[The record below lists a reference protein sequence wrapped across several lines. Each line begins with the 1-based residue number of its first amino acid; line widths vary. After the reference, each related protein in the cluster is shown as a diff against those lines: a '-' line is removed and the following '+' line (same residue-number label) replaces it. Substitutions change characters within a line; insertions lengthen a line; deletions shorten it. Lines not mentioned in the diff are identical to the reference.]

1 MRGGFLRRRW
11 PLLLLALAMSAP
23 AAAAAP
29 KPKPATAAVGFGA
42 WKSPITS
49 DAIVADSLKLGQVAL
64 DGDAI
69 YWVEGRPAEA
79 GRSVLMRRRPDG
91 LVDEMTPAMFNVR
104 TRAHEY
110 GGGSF
115 AVAGHIAYFA
125 NFSDQALYL
134 QPPDG
139 PPQTF
144 VAEAGARFANGLI
157 DGPRARMIAVREA
170 HPRDGGEAVNTL
182 VSIGLEGEHVIR
194 TLVRGADFYSSP
206 ALSPDGQQLAWL
218 SWSHPNM
225 PWDGTVLQVGRF
237 DADGF
242 IVDIRTVAGAADESV
257 FQPQWSPGGELVF
270 ASDRNGWW
278 NLYGWNGSKTRLIH
292 EAQAEFGEPQW
303 EFGMSR
309 YGFLP
314 DGRIVASYIVDGIA
328 RLALI
333 DAKTGKLKDI
343 PTPFHEIKELRVGN
357 GFVAFLGGSDSE
369 ARSLVR
375 LDLKTGRH
383 EVLRRGS
390 SLKVEPEYLSAPRP
404 IAFPTTAGKIAHG
417 FHYPPANRDFTG
429 LPGERPPLIVLSHGG
444 PTSQATPT
452 FNPAIQFWTSR
463 GFAVV
468 DVNYGGSSG
477 YGRDYRRRLN
487 GNWGVIDIDDCV
499 NAARYLVAQGLADGK
514 RLAIRG
520 GSAGGY
526 TTLGALAFR
535 PGVFK
540 AGASYYGVGDLEV
553 LARDTHKFESRYLD
567 SLVGAYPAEQAL
579 YVARSPVHAVDRIDS
594 ALILFQGLDDKVVP
608 PNQSQLMF
616 DAVKAK
622 GLPVAYVP
630 FAGEGHGF
638 RAAAAI
644 KRSLEAEL
652 YFYGRVLGFKPAD
665 AIEPVVIENL
675 PEN

>member
-1 MRGGFLRRRW
+1 MRNG
-11 PLLLLALAMSAP
+11 LLLLLSVLAMSS
-23 AAAAAP
+23 AAAAP
-29 KPKPATAAVGFGA
+29 KAAPYGSWA
-42 WKSPITS
+42 SPITS
-49 DAIVADSLKLGQVAL
+49 DAIVADALKLGQVAL
-64 DGDAI
+64 DGDSI

-79 GRSVLMRRRPDG
+79 GRSVLMLRRGDG
-91 LVDEMTPAMFNVR
+91 LVDEMTPAAFNVR

-125 NFSDQALYL
+125 NFNDQALYL

-139 PPQTF
+139 PPQF
-144 VAEAGARFANGLI
+144 FAGEAGARFANGLI
-157 DGPRARMIAVREA
+157 DGPRSRMIAVREA
-170 HPRDGGEAVNTL
+170 HPKDGSEAVNTL

-218 SWSHPNM
+218 SWSHPDM
-225 PWDGTVLQVGRF
+225 PWDGTTLQVGRF

-242 IVDIRTVAGAADESV
+242 IVDIRTVAGGADESPQESI
-257 FQPQWSPGGELVF
+257 FQPQWSPSGELVF

-314 DGRIVASYIVDGIA
+314 DGRIVASYLANGIA
-328 RLALI
+328 KLALI
-333 DAKTGKLKDI
+333 DSKTGKLKDI
-343 PTPFHEIKELRVGN
+343 PTPFQEIKELRVGN

-375 LDLKTGRH
+375 LDLKTGRF
-383 EVLRRGS
+383 EILRRGS
-390 SLKVEPEYLSAPRP
+390 KLKVESAYLSKPQP
-404 IAFPTTAGKIAHG
+404 IAFPTTDGKTAYA
-417 FHYPPANRDFTG
+417 FHYPAANPAYVG
-429 LPGERPPLIVLSHGG
+429 PKGERAPLIVLSHGG

-463 GFAVV
+463 GISVV

-487 GNWGVIDIDDCV
+487 GNWGIVDIDDCV
-499 NAARYLVAQGLADGK
+499 NAAKYLVAQGLADGD

-567 SLVGAYPAEQAL
+567 SLVGPYPAEKAL
-579 YVARSPVHAVDRIDS
+579 YAARSPINSVDQIAS

-608 PNQSQLMF
+608 PNQSQMMF

-630 FAGEGHGF
+630 FPGEGHGF

-665 AIEPVVIENL
+665 ALDKIAIENL
-675 PEN
+675 PEK

>member
-1 MRGGFLRRRW
+1 MRNG
-11 PLLLLALAMSAP
+11 LLLLLSVLAMSSAS
-23 AAAAAP
+23 AAP
-29 KPKPATAAVGFGA
+29 KAAPYGSWA
-42 WKSPITS
+42 SPITS
-49 DAIVADSLKLGQVAL
+49 DAIVADALKLGQVAL
-64 DGDAI
+64 DGDSI
-69 YWVEGRPAEA
+69 YWVEGRPAEG
-79 GRSVLMRRRPDG
+79 GRNVLMLQRPDG
-91 LVDEMTPAMFNVR
+91 IVAEMTPAAFNVR

-139 PPQTF
+139 PPQYF
-144 VAEAGARFANGLI
+144 AGEAGARFANGLI
-157 DGPRARMIAVREA
+157 DGPRSRMIAVREA
-170 HPRDGGEAVNTL
+170 HPADGSEAANTL

-225 PWDGTVLQVGRF
+225 PWDGTILQVGRF

-257 FQPQWSPGGELVF
+257 FQPQWSPSGELVF
-270 ASDRNGWW
+270 ASDRSGWW

-314 DGRIVASYIVDGIA
+314 DGRIVASYLANGIA
-328 RLALI
+328 RLAII
-333 DAKTGKLKDI
+333 DSKTGKLKDI
-343 PTPFHEIKELRVGN
+343 PTPFREIKELRVGN

-375 LDLKTGRH
+375 LDLKTGRF
-383 EVLRRGS
+383 EILRRGS
-390 SLKVEPEYLSAPRP
+390 TLKVEPAYLSKPQP
-404 IAFPTTAGKIAHG
+404 IAFPTTGGKIAYA
-417 FHYPPANRDFTG
+417 FHYPAANPAYVG
-429 LPGERPPLIVLSHGG
+429 PKGERPPLIVLSHGG

-463 GFAVV
+463 GISVV

-477 YGRDYRRRLN
+477 YGRDYRRRLD
-487 GNWGVIDIDDCV
+487 GNWGIVDIDDCV
-499 NAARYLVAQGLADGK
+499 NAAKYLVAQGLADGD

-567 SLVGAYPAEQAL
+567 SLVGPYPAEKAL
-579 YVARSPVHAVDRIDS
+579 YASRSPINSVDKIAS

-608 PNQSQLMF
+608 PNQSQMMF

-622 GLPVAYVP
+622 GLPVAYLP
-630 FAGEGHGF
+630 FPGEGHGF

-652 YFYGRVLGFKPAD
+652 YFYGQVLGFKPAD
-665 AIEPVVIENL
+665 ALEAVAIENL
-675 PEN
+675 PVN

>member
-1 MRGGFLRRRW
+1 MRSGFIRRRL
-11 PLLLLALAMSAP
+11 PLPSFLAAGLLAMSP
-23 AAAAAP
+23 ADAAP
-29 KPKPATAAVGFGA
+29 VAAPYGSWA
-42 WKSPITS
+42 SPITP

-69 YWVEGRPAEA
+69 YWTEGRPREG
-79 GRSVLMRRRPDG
+79 GRNVLMRRRPDG
-91 LVDEMTPAMFNVR
+91 AFDEMTPAAFNVR
-104 TRAHEY
+104 SRAHEY

-115 AVAGHIAYFA
+115 TVAGHIAYFA
-125 NFSDQALYL
+125 NFQDQALYL

-139 PPQTF
+139 PPQAF
-144 VAEAGARFANGLI
+144 FAEPGARFADALI
-157 DGPRARMIAVREA
+157 DAPRSRMIAVREA
-170 HPRDGGEAVNTL
+170 HPRDGSEAVNTL
-182 VSIGLEGEHVIR
+182 VAIGLEGEHTIR

-206 ALSPDGQQLAWL
+206 ALSPDGRQLAWL

-225 PWDGTVLQVGRF
+225 PWDGSTLQLGRF
-237 DADGF
+237 DDDGF
-242 IVDIRTVAGAADESV
+242 LTDILTVAGAADESI
-257 FQPQWSPGGELVF
+257 FQPQWSPDGELVF
-270 ASDRNGWW
+270 ASDRSGWW
-278 NLYGWNGSKTRLIH
+278 NLYGWRDGKTRLIH
-292 EAQAEFGEPQW
+292 AAQSEFGEPQW
-303 EFGMSR
+303 EFAMSR

-314 DGRIVASYIVDGIA
+314 DGRIVASDIANGIA

-333 DAKTGKLKDI
+333 DPKTGKRQDFR
-343 PTPFHEIKELRVGN
+343 TPFREIKELRVGKD
-357 GFVAFLGGSDSE
+357 FIAFLGGSDDE

-383 EVLRRGS
+383 ELLRRGS
-390 SLKVEPEYLSAPRP
+390 SLKIDPRYLSKARP
-404 IAFPTTAGKIAHG
+404 ISFPTTGGRSAYA
-417 FHYPPANRDFTG
+417 FHYPPANPAYTG
-429 LPGERPPLIVLSHGG
+429 PKGEHPPLIVLSHGG

-452 FNPAIQFWTSR
+452 FSPAIQFWTSR

-468 DVNYGGSSG
+468 DCNYGGSSG

-487 GNWGVIDIDDCV
+487 GNWGVVDIDDCV
-499 NAARYLVAQGLADGK
+499 NAAKYLVDQGLADGE

-567 SLVGAYPAEQAL
+567 SLVGPYPAEQAL
-579 YVARSPVHAVDRIDS
+579 YQARSPIHAVDRIAS

-608 PNQSQLMF
+608 PNQSQMMF

-630 FAGEGHGF
+630 FSGEGHGF

-652 YFYGRVLGFKPAD
+652 YFYGRVFGFEPAD
-665 AIEPVVIENL
+665 RLEALAIENL
-675 PEN
+675 P